1 MSQARRMDFKKIML
15 WIGTVCAGLSAA
27 VIVAPPASSPSFWTS
42 TAILGSAAFAG
53 VAFAFGTVR
62 WAIVSV
68 PVYVITMG
76 GVALFV
82 SHRSEPLGVSGLVAA
97 VAANAVFAWTRLLKN
112 RHTEPPS
119 IP

>member
-1 MSQARRMDFKKIML
+1 MDRKTRIML
-15 WIGTVCAGLSAA
+15 FIGTVCAGVSAA
-27 VIVAPPASSPSFWTS
+27 LIFAPPAANPSFWTIA
-42 TAILGSAAFAG
+42 AIQGSASFG
-53 VAFAFGTVR
+53 YHAFAFGTVR

-68 PVYVITMG
+68 PVYVATMG
-76 GVALFV
+76 GVAFFV